1 MAMTPTMAMA
11 PTAAGLLPADA
22 DSIPTPDPEVFFGR
36 SAAMQ
41 RMRVTLERLGAAP
54 IPVLITGESGTGKEL
69 VARLLHRQ
77 SHVAAGPFVK
87 LNCPAIPATLLES
100 ELFGHEKGA
109 FTGAHACKPGRVEQ
123 ATGGTLFLDEI
134 GELELGLQGK
144 LLQLLQDRR
153 FMRLGGREELRADAR
168 MLFATNRNLESEMA
182 AGRLRQDLYY
192 RINVVNLEL
201 PALRQRRED
210 IPRLARYFV
219 RLYSRH
225 YGRSVAPLPAEFVA
239 ALQRYAWPGNV
250 RELENMMKRYVVL
263 GNAAELLPLLL
274 ARSALELE
282 PDGEGSVSLKALTRR
297 AVHELERG
305 IILQALA
312 THHWHRKRAAQ
323 ALHISYRALLYKLK
337 QAGLQ
342 SAPGAHAPA
351 AGARAGAEN
360 DNPAAG
366 AANPEWAEEKEGT
379 Q

>member
-1 MAMTPTMAMA
+1 MAMIS
-11 PTAAGLLPADA
+11 TAAYLLPDEADPIPVPDA
-22 DSIPTPDPEVFFGR
+22 DVFFGR

-41 RMRVTLERLGAAP
+41 RVRVTLERLGAAP

-77 SHVAAGPFVK
+77 SHVAAGPFIK

-123 ATGGTLFLDEI
+123 AGGGTLFLDEI

-153 FMRLGGREELRADAR
+153 FMRLGGRDELHADAR
-168 MLFATNRNLESEMA
+168 MLFATNRNLEAEMA

-192 RINVVNLEL
+192 RINVVGVEL
-201 PALRQRRED
+201 PPLRQRRED

-219 RLYSRH
+219 NLHSRH
-225 YGRSVAPLPAEFVA
+225 YRRSVPPLPVEFVS
-239 ALQRYAWPGNV
+239 ALQRYPWPGNV

-263 GNAAELLPLLL
+263 GSVSELLPVLLS
-274 ARSALELE
+274 RSELELE
-282 PDGEGSVSLKALTRR
+282 PDGEGSLSLKALTRQ

-312 THHWHRKRAAQ
+312 AHRWHRKRAAQ

-351 AGARAGAEN
+351 AGAEN

-366 AANPEWAEEKEGT
+366 AANPEWAGEKEGI

>member
-1 MAMTPTMAMA
+1 MAMTPT
-11 PTAAGLLPADA
+11 AACLLPAEA
-22 DSIPTPDPEVFFGR
+22 DDFAVPDPDLLFGR
-36 SAAMQ
+36 SVAMQ
-41 RMRVTLERLGAAP
+41 RVRVTLEHLGAAP

-77 SHVAAGPFVK
+77 SRVAAGPFVK

-109 FTGAHACKPGRVEQ
+109 FTGAHAGKPGRVEQ

-144 LLQLLQDRR
+144 LLQLLQDGC
-153 FMRLGGREELRADAR
+153 FMRLGGREELRADTR
-168 MLFATNRNLESEMA
+168 MLFATNRNLEAEMA

-192 RINVVNLEL
+192 RINVVGVEL
-201 PALRQRRED
+201 PPLRQRRED

-219 RLYSRH
+219 SLHGRR
-225 YGRSVAPLPAEFVA
+225 YGRAVAPLPAEFVS
-239 ALQRYAWPGNV
+239 ALQRYPWPGNV

-263 GNAAELLPLLL
+263 GGAAELLPLLM
-274 ARSALELE
+274 ARSEQELE
-282 PDGEGSVSLKALTRR
+282 PDGEGSVSLKALTRH
-297 AVHELERG
+297 AVQELERG

-312 THHWHRKRAAQ
+312 AHRWHRKRAAK

-337 QAGLQ
+337 QNGLQ

-351 AGARAGAEN
+351 APAPGARA
-360 DNPAAG
+360 AAT
-366 AANPEWAEEKEGT
+366 AEEKEVT